1 MKPAPRSDWR
11 RDGFVRGAVLGFDS
25 AIIVASERF
34 DSTGGYN
41 HYASKKFH
49 GRGAPTPSSIRA
61 AVTDQ
66 LDKASKMGSKI
77 GLKNG
82 FMASRSL
89 DGGLRIV
96 ATSIGER
103 LAV

>member
-1 MKPAPRSDWR
+1 MRPAVRSDWR
-11 RDGFVRGAVLGFDS
+11 RDGFVRGTVAGFDS

-41 HYASKKFH
+41 HYS
-49 GRGAPTPSSIRA
+49 RNTPSTQSLRA
-61 AVTDQ
+61 NVTEQ
-66 LDKASKMGSKI
+66 LDKASKVGSKI
-77 GLKNG
+77 GLKKG

-89 DGGLRIV
+89 DGGLRII
-96 ATSIGER
+96 ASSIGER